1 MFKFYPYIRIKN
13 VFKTQEDNIKLNIL
27 IRFIILLYDVFL
39 LTRKFHYFLE
49 L

>member
-1 MFKFYPYIRIKN
+1 MFKFYPHILIKI
-13 VFKTQEDNIKLNIL
+13 VFKTQEDNIKLNTL

-39 LTRKFHYFLE
+39 LPREFHYFLK